1 MSRTM
6 ETETDKLEN
15 TFKELD
21 VLNKLMEEN
30 AIKLSKKLEGKMD
43 RMERIKKMM
52 AGMKLNRSKLQS
64 IKNYQ
69 ILF

>member
-21 VLNKLMEEN
+21 VLNKMMEEN

-52 AGMKLNRSKLQS
+52 AGMKLTRSKLGS
-64 IKNYQ
+64 IKKYQ

>member
-52 AGMKLNRSKLQS
+52 AGMELTHSKLVS
-64 IKNYQ
+64 I
-69 ILF
+69 